1 MSLRDWS
8 KTVLVPHSES
18 NVSIFSKINL
28 PSVERARFRGFRAKD
43 TISGFEMP
51 LGLQGLT
58 GRDFDSIFSG
68 NIVCRSKLEGK
79 LVE

>member
-1 MSLRDWS
+1 MYL
-8 KTVLVPHSES
+8 
-18 NVSIFSKINL
+18 SIFSKINL
-28 PSVERARFRGFRAKD
+28 PSVERARFRAKD

-58 GRDFDSIFSG
+58 GHHFDSIFSG
-68 NIVCRSKLEGK
+68 NIVCRSKLEGE